1 MIVVQ
6 VLTRILAYVGKE
18 LVEVAR
24 RPMALASL
32 VLGPFL
38 IMAVFGLGYDNSVSP
53 FQAELVVPASVGL
66 SMDVAAYQQFVPPG
80 ARLTS
85 VGTNPAAAE
94 QALRDETVD
103 VVVYVPADLL
113 ATFAAGRQSTIRVE
127 YNLISPAKANYALL
141 LAQQLAYA
149 VNQQIIARS
158 AGQGV
163 SLLQGS
169 GGSFP
174 IPPAVIAAPTQAA
187 PRNLA
192 PNQPTLTSF
201 FGPAVLALIIQHL
214 AVILTALSLI
224 RERRTGVFDV
234 LRVSPVSAF
243 EIVLGKVLA
252 FAVVGVVLA
261 MALLAIMVAVLRVP
275 FLGDPIAIGASIC
288 LLLVASLGLGL
299 LISVVSD
306 SERQAVQLAL
316 LTLLAS
322 VFFSGFLL
330 DLQQFIPAVQ
340 GLGDLLPVTH
350 GIRLLQDLMLR
361 GETTQPWHLG
371 ALAVI
376 SIVTLLATWL
386 LLRRGMSART

>member
-1 MIVVQ
+1 VIVFQ
-6 VLTRILAYVGKE
+6 VLTRILAYIGKE

-24 RPMALASL
+24 RPAALASL

-38 IMAVFGLGYDNSVSP
+38 IMAIFGLGYDNSVSP
-53 FQAELVVPASVGL
+53 FQAELVVPASAGL
-66 SMDVAAYQQFVPPG
+66 STNVAAYEPFVPPG

-85 VGTNPAAAE
+85 VSTNAAAAE

-103 VVVYVPADLL
+103 VVVFVPADLL

-149 VNQQIIARS
+149 VNEQIIERS
-158 AGQGV
+158 AAHGV
-163 SLLQGS
+163 AVLEGPGS
-169 GGSFP
+169 KFP
-174 IPPAVIAAPTQAA
+174 IPPAVIAAPTQAE

-192 PNQPTLTSF
+192 PNQPSLASF

-214 AVILTALSLI
+214 AVTLTAMSLI
-224 RERRTGVFDV
+224 RERRTGVFDI

-243 EIVLGKVLA
+243 EIVLGKVIA
-252 FAVVGVVLA
+252 FAIVGVALA
-261 MALLAIMVAVLRVP
+261 MALLAIMVVVLRVP
-275 FLGDPIAIGASIC
+275 FLGDPVAIAASIG
-288 LLLVASLGLGL
+288 LLLVASLGLGM

-306 SERQAVQLAL
+306 SDRQAVQLAL

-330 DLQQFIPAVQ
+330 DLQQFVPAVQ
-340 GLGDLLPVTH
+340 ALGDMLPVTH

-361 GETTQPWHLG
+361 GETTQPWHLA

-376 SIVTLLATWL
+376 SILTLFATWL
-386 LLRRGMSART
+386 VLRRGMSARA